1 MPEKDIAEELREVLR
16 LHALHMKSIMD
27 RSVTSATIGVTTPA
41 MASELVAPTKPVT
54 KFSKLMRAA
63 M

>member
-1 MPEKDIAEELREVLR
+1 MPDRDIAEELREVLR

-27 RSVTSATIGVTTPA
+27 RSGVP
-41 MASELVAPTKPVT
+41 VAPTQAPVAVMAST
-54 KFSKLMRAA
+54 PRNAKFAKLMRAA

>member
-1 MPEKDIAEELREVLR
+1 MPDRDIAEELREVLR

-27 RSVTSATIGVTTPA
+27 RTPPPPTVGAPPSVQASAFLPA
-41 MASELVAPTKPVT
+41 KPVA
-54 KFSKLMRAA
+54 KFAKLMRAA

>member
-1 MPEKDIAEELREVLR
+1 MPNRDIAEELREVLR

-27 RSVTSATIGVTTPA
+27 RSAPPATIGAPYAPATPA
-41 MASELVAPTKPVT
+41 FVPAKPVA
-54 KFSKLMRAA
+54 KFAKLMRAA

>member
-1 MPEKDIAEELREVLR
+1 MPDRDIAEELREVLR

-27 RSVTSATIGVTTPA
+27 RSNTIGAPSTPA
-41 MASELVAPTKPVT
+41 IAPGFVAPGKPVT
-54 KFSKLMRAA
+54 KFAKLMRAA

>member
-1 MPEKDIAEELREVLR
+1 MPERDIAEELREVLR

-27 RSVTSATIGVTTPA
+27 RSGAP
-41 MASELVAPTKPVT
+41 VAPAQVAVMPPQKA
-54 KFSKLMRAA
+54 KFAKLMRAA

>member
-1 MPEKDIAEELREVLR
+1 MPERDIAEELREVLR

-27 RSVTSATIGVTTPA
+27 RSGAPVAPA
-41 MASELVAPTKPVT
+41 QAPVVVMASAPQKA
-54 KFSKLMRAA
+54 KFAKLMRAA

>member
-1 MPEKDIAEELREVLR
+1 MPERDIAEELREVLR

-27 RSVTSATIGVTTPA
+27 RSGA
-41 MASELVAPTKPVT
+41 VAPAQAPVAVVAST
-54 KFSKLMRAA
+54 PQKAKFAKLMRAA

>member
-1 MPEKDIAEELREVLR
+1 MPNRDIAEELREVLR

-27 RSVTSATIGVTTPA
+27 RSAPAPAPYAPATPA
-41 MASELVAPTKPVT
+41 FVQAKPVA
-54 KFSKLMRAA
+54 KFAKLMRAA